1 MECPN
6 GMSTM
11 KKLVLLTGIVLMLLA
26 VGAYYYF
33 SGKVYVIRLTE
44 SQLKVKLEDKL
55 PITKTY
61 FFIIQ
66 VTLDNPR
73 VHLVNG
79 SNRVSAGM
87 DVEFNIK
94 LNKSLKPVGGKV
106 DVSGGILYS
115 PEKGKLYLTD
125 PVIEKLQ
132 IRGIPEQYANKINKA
147 LTKALEKY
155 YSEHPIYTLK
165 STDIKQAVAK
175 AVLKSVKIENKE
187 LIITLGI

>member
-1 MECPN
+1 
-6 GMSTM
+6 M
-11 KKLVLLTGIVLMLLA
+11 KKLVLLTGIVLMLLV
-26 VGAYYYF
+26 VGSYYYF

-44 SQLKVKLEDKL
+44 PQLKIKLEDKL

-94 LNKSLKPVGGKV
+94 LNKIKV
-106 DVSGGILYS
+106 
-115 PEKGKLYLTD
+115 
-125 PVIEKLQ
+125 
-132 IRGIPEQYANKINKA
+132 
-147 LTKALEKY
+147 
-155 YSEHPIYTLK
+155 
-165 STDIKQAVAK
+165 
-175 AVLKSVKIENKE
+175 
-187 LIITLGI
+187 